1 MLINLSHYMSILSG
15 ASFLLCACLSFLF
28 IKQVDASKSLIK
40 NIFSNS
46 CYLLFISFGIY
57 VYLAISDDFSV
68 EYIANHSNSSLPVFY
83 KISSIWSAHEGSM
96 FVWILFLA
104 IWGYF
109 FNLHKPSNDQI
120 KMTSIGI
127 ISLILFGFMVFLLLT
142 SSPFTQILPLAPE
155 NGADINP
162 VLQIG
167 RAHV

>member
-28 IKQVDASKSLIK
+28 IKQADASKSLIK

-68 EYIANHSNSSLPVFY
+68 EYIANHSNSNLPVFY

-104 IWGYF
+104 IW
-109 FNLHKPSNDQI
+109 
-120 KMTSIGI
+120 
-127 ISLILFGFMVFLLLT
+127 
-142 SSPFTQILPLAPE
+142 
-155 NGADINP
+155 
-162 VLQIG
+162 
-167 RAHV
+167 